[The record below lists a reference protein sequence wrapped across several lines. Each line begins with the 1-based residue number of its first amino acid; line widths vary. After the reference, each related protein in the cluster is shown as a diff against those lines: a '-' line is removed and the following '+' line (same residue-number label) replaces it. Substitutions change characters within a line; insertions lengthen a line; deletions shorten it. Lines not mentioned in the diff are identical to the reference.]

1 MIVDRRLEIQR
12 AGGRP
17 CYPNHQSSIN
27 DLQSTIINPP
37 RKGRI
42 RAHAPA
48 LVVQAPSPATVHR
61 APAPGGPQAGA
72 PAKLCQPGAAGP
84 LTVRVPGCAL
94 SLVLFIFDMNLAL
107 RAVQEELLR

>member
-1 MIVDRRLEIQR
+1 MTSR
-12 AGGRP
+12 ARIG
-17 CYPNHQSSIN
+17 SMAAA
-27 DLQSTIINPP
+27 
-37 RKGRI
+37 GRI

-84 LTVRVPGCAL
+84 LTVRVPGCAP
-94 SLVLFIFDMNLAL
+94 SRCSRCEPPPVAARPAPPF
-107 RAVQEELLR
+107 ELQHATLNFEL